1 MKRDPGKYVVNVD
14 DDGEETWTM
23 MSIDETS
30 IDHGMI
36 QDLIHGR
43 IKKVGKKTVCEFLRG
58 QEERLALKMFANL
71 LRAHAK
77 LDFKFNLCIAQLAV
91 LLDPDEGIH
100 RRRLVFDGGNIR
112 SVRAAAIADDLA
124 LADFKKI
131 AKTTAV
137 ADAMHKF
144 GVSQKTVERAYK
156 PRKEDAIRRRQTI
169 EEFAGTHLQYF
180 LDRVAVAIEECCHA
194 LEGSA
199 KPLSEKLVCSIFLDQ
214 LVNQYSL
221 PPRADA
227 TPLEDL
233 KRELVERSEP
243 ERQEPNIP
251 QPLEPL
257 QWREIFRTKIA
268 PDYSDAPKTLVI
280 FWNRKALTLTDKKST
295 DSDG

>member
-1 MKRDPGKYVVNVD
+1 MNRAPGKYVVTVKDN
-14 DDGEETWTM
+14 GSETWTM

-43 IKKVGKKTVCEFLRG
+43 IKKVGKKTVCEFLKGR
-58 QEERLALKMFANL
+58 EARLALQMFANL
-71 LRAHAK
+71 LRAHTK
-77 LDFKFNLCIAQLAV
+77 LHFEFNLYIAQLAV

-100 RRRLVFDGGNIR
+100 RRRLVFDGGDIR
-112 SVRAAAIADDLA
+112 SARAAAIADDLA

-131 AKTTAV
+131 PKTTAV

-144 GVSQKTVERAYK
+144 GVSAKTVERAYK
-156 PRKEDAIRRRQTI
+156 PRKAGAIRRRQTI
-169 EEFAGTHLQYF
+169 EEFAGTQLQYF
-180 LDRVAVAIEECCHA
+180 LDRTAAAIKECHHE
-194 LEGSA
+194 LGGVA

-221 PPRADA
+221 PPTADP
-227 TPLEDL
+227 TSLEDL
-233 KRELVERSEP
+233 KRELFGRSEQL

-257 QWREIFRTKIA
+257 EWREIFSTKIA
-268 PDYSDAPKTLVI
+268 PDYSDAPRQDAISVDA
-280 FWNRKALTLTDKKST
+280 NGGR
-295 DSDG
+295 